1 VRRASWVAS
10 AACLACGNWLTPAQP
25 EVAFSG
31 YFQLARESDWNGGQA
46 CQYVAAM
53 DQTVCSWGRLAI
65 SVDSVMSSVL
75 GTDIHQGD
83 QLGPVVQRD
92 SVEFDVQIGLGNV
105 CTVFVSGNFVQ
116 PNGPGVLAAD
126 SLRFSGRNLLGDS
139 VRWVYAPLQV
149 QRAKRCA

>member
-1 VRRASWVAS
+1 MRRAGWAAV
-10 AACLACGNWLTPAQP
+10 AACLACGNWLTPPRP
-25 EVAFSG
+25 EVAFTG
-31 YFQLARESDWNGGQA
+31 DFQLARESDWSGGQA

-75 GTDIHQGD
+75 GTDVHQGD

-92 SVEFDVQIGLGNV
+92 SVEFAVQIGLGNV

-126 SLRFSGRNLLGDS
+126 SLRFYGRNLLGDS
-139 VRWVYAPLQV
+139 VRWVYTPVRV
-149 QRAKRCA
+149 QQSQRCA